1 MMGFDRIEAVSL
13 TDQFVQKIEAMII
26 SGELVPGDQLPPA
39 REMSARMGV
48 SRPVISAGLVE
59 LEKMGFVEIVTRQ
72 GVYVSDYRKSGSLD
86 TLTALLNYNGGV
98 MRDDEVRSLLE
109 VRGANECLCVKL
121 VVERATQEELDGLAP
136 LLDAIKSGRTDEERA
151 EATFQFHH
159 ALSVLSRNAFC
170 RCCITLSIPTGC
182 ISGVC
187 TVGATAATACTRI
200 SSSSTVRC
208 LTGMRSARRRSPLIC
223 STASRTERSRS
234 TAMRSSSD
242 WDHQSEKPPAV

>member
-1 MMGFDRIEAVSL
+1 MGFDRIEAVSL

-159 ALSVLSRNAFC
+159 ALSVLSRNAF
-170 RCCITLSIPTGC
+170 LPLLYNSIHTYGLHFW
-182 ISGVC
+182 SLYSRRYG
-187 TVGATAATACTRI
+187 GL
-200 SSSSTVRC
+200 SSTVRC
-208 LTGMRSARRRSPLIC
+208 LTGTRSARRRSPLIC

-242 WDHQSEKPPAV
+242 RDHQSEKPPAV